1 MDSNIEL
8 DHNCILKSVDDL
20 YEEMFADDRI
30 LKSTKNL
37 FDTQNDRTTDPYLVD
52 NSPSFITLKN
62 LDYAQDLKPEQAIS
76 SFVNEQIE
84 QIERRDS
91 FDNETLGNLLN
102 KNPCIKKSNLVRIPM
117 SKIIDNPQIEMIS
130 PNFDIPYNK
139 AIQGK

>member
-52 NSPSFITLKN
+52 NSRFITLKN

-91 FDNETLGNLLN
+91 FDNETLGNLLT
-102 KNPCIKKSNLVRIPM
+102 KTPFIKKSNVVRIPM
-117 SKIIDNPQIEMIS
+117 SKISDNPHTEMIS

-139 AIQGK
+139 TIQGK